1 MGDIETNSAIKNA
14 WNSWSDK
21 WYDKYGTAA
30 RIDRIVNNPE
40 TAFHQTTF
48 SLIRNY
54 FPDLKGKKVCVPASG
69 DNHAVFAFCMM
80 GAQVTSVDLSER
92 QLENAARIAQKI
104 GLNIEFV
111 CEDSMRFDKIGRDK
125 YDLVYTSNGA
135 HTWISDLHAMYRN
148 FNGVLKDGGIYILYD
163 VHPFMRPFEENTETI
178 AIRKP
183 YDATGPFTEL
193 STYHWRMEDIINALT
208 ASGFYLQMMKESY
221 AEYDTFWY
229 ETSGTRED
237 KLDRLYDWKQN
248 PLMAL
253 PQWLSLC
260 ARKRAEG

>member
-1 MGDIETNSAIKNA
+1 MGDFETNSVIKNA

-21 WYDKYGTAA
+21 WYDKYGTA
-30 RIDRIVNNPE
+30 DRIGRIMNNPE

-48 SLIRNY
+48 SLISKY
-54 FPDLKGKKVCVPASG
+54 YPDLKGKKVCVPASG
-69 DNHAVFAFCMM
+69 DNHAVFAFCLM

-92 QLENAARIAQKI
+92 QLENAARIAREI
-104 GLNIEFV
+104 GLHIEFV
-111 CEDSMRFDKIGRDK
+111 CEDCMRFDKIKRNE
-125 YDLVYTSNGA
+125 YDLVYTSNGV
-135 HTWISDLHAMYRN
+135 HTWISDLPSMYRN
-148 FNGVLKDGGIYILYD
+148 FHGVLKDEGLYVMYD

-193 STYHWRMEDIINALT
+193 STYHWRMEDIMNAL
-208 ASGFYLQMMKESY
+208 ADSGFCLQMIKESY
-221 AEYDTFWY
+221 AEYDTFWH
-229 ETSGTRED
+229 ETSGTREG
-237 KLDRLYDWKQN
+237 KLDRLYDWKQT